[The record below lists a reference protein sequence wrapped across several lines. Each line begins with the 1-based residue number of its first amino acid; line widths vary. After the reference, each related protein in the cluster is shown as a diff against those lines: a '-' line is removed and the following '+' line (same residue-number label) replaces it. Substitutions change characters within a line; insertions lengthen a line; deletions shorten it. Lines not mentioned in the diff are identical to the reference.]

1 MARREIEGEEAF
13 MTHETEMRMIAF
25 VRSIARECSICLR
38 KADGRCDSCPS
49 QWARRLLGEITD
61 AERPAPEPDYSFYTR
76 TKRILAA
83 LHKAN
88 RPLCASEIDLRG
100 LCSPQLKAWT
110 LNQMCANGVLG
121 KRFAYSAK
129 SGGRRK
135 RFFCYFINKEK
146 QK

>member
-1 MARREIEGEEAF
+1 
-13 MTHETEMRMIAF
+13 MTHETERRVIAF
-25 VRSIARECSICLR
+25 VRTIAHECSICLR
-38 KADGRCDSCPS
+38 RANGRCDSCPS

-88 RPLCASEIDLRG
+88 RPLCASEINLHG
-100 LCSPQLKAWT
+100 LCSPQLKMWT
-110 LNQMCANGVLG
+110 LNKMCANGVLE
-121 KRFAYSAK
+121 KRFAYFAK
-129 SGGRRK
+129 SGRKRK
-135 RFFCYFINKEK
+135 RFFCYFINKEREK